1 MQTGRVTY
9 HVELVIR
16 EKVPRIMGLHGK
28 PLSKIAGGKVWKHLK
43 MQFDD
48 RLAALQQLADWREE
62 NKIHDEFLFTNIW
75 ITKSVIRNG
84 FMEDYFE
91 F

>member
-16 EKVPRIMGLHGK
+16 DKPYPQFKKVK
-28 PLSKIAGGKVWKHLK
+28 AGGKVLRHLK
-43 MQFDD
+43 MEFDD

-62 NKIHDEFLFTNIW
+62 NKAHDEFLFTNMW
-75 ITKSVIRNG
+75 ITKSIIRNG

>member
-1 MQTGRVTY
+1 MQAERVTY
-9 HVELVIR
+9 HIELVIR
-16 EKVPRIMGLHGK
+16 EKMPRIMGPHGK
-28 PLSKIAGGKVWKHLK
+28 PLPKMGGGKMWKHLK
-43 MQFDD
+43 MKFDD

-62 NKIHDEFLFTNIW
+62 NKTHDEFLFTNMW
-75 ITKSVIRNG
+75 ITKSVIKNG